1 MNNMQPI
8 IQLAW
13 THSKATS
20 QRDTGYF
27 TSPED
32 KAETVLG
39 SCKNIVLKG
48 SNTKYTHKH
57 THIHIS
63 VLVHDHCKI

>member
-8 IQLAW
+8 NQLAW

-20 QRDTGYF
+20 QRGTGYF

-48 SNTKYTHKH
+48 SDTKYTYTNTLIH
-57 THIHIS
+57 T
-63 VLVHDHCKI
+63 LVF